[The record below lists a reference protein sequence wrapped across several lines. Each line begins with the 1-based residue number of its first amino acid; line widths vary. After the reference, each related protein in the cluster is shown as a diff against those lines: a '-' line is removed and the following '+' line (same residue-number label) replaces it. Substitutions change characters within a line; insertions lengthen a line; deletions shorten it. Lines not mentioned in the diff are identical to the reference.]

1 MVAPSMLAHVRS
13 ASGDLLLSSLL
24 IGVLSLAL
32 PVALLHVYDRVLASS
47 GISTFNMLAI
57 GVTVAMALETLLRI
71 ARSSIVARAGAA
83 WEAKAHASA
92 MDRLAHT
99 PIHRFERSGSGA
111 YLERLA
117 SIVTVRDA
125 YLGAAFQTL
134 LDLPFCALYVAAML
148 HLSPLLAA
156 VPVAMALVFL
166 LASLA
171 VARLVRRAVVALSDR
186 EERRFNM
193 LFDVLSAIHSIKAL
207 GLEAQMTRRYERLQ
221 QGCADARGV
230 LAEVSGQ
237 GQALAMLL
245 SNLATALVATLG
257 CLAVLD
263 GELTVGGLGACLLLT
278 GRTMQPLGGA
288 LGVFARAEV
297 LKGAQARLA
306 DIESMPDQRVA
317 GAPALAVPQGR
328 VALERLR
335 LTRFDGGVVLDEV
348 TLAVE
353 PGECVGIR
361 AANGT
366 GKTSLLQL
374 IQGTVR
380 PTSGRVLID
389 GQDLARVDPRTV
401 AESIAYLPAHGTLVR
416 GTLLDNL
423 TMYRPALAARARAIA
438 AELGLDVI
446 AATLP
451 QGYETPL
458 ADGTTNLSRGAAQIV
473 AIARALVGQP
483 RILLFDEANIHLDAA
498 ADQAL
503 RALLTRLAG
512 HCTIILVSDRPSM
525 LSLAR
530 RQLRLRGGRLE
541 APS

>member
-1 MVAPSMLAHVRS
+1 MAAPSMLAHVRR

-32 PVALLHVYDRVLASS
+32 PIALLHVYDRVLAAS
-47 GISTFNMLAI
+47 GIGTFNMLAI
-57 GVTVAMALETLLRI
+57 GVAVAMALETLLRI

-83 WEAKAHASA
+83 WEAAAHASA

-117 SIVTVRDA
+117 SIATVRDA
-125 YLGAAFQTL
+125 YSGAAFQTL
-134 LDLPFCALYVAAML
+134 LDLPFCALYVAAMF

-156 VPVAMALVFL
+156 VPVVMALVFL

-171 VARLVRRAVVALSDR
+171 VARLVRRAVVALADR

-237 GQALAMLL
+237 GQGLAMLL

-317 GAPALAVPQGR
+317 GAPALAVPRGR
-328 VALERLR
+328 VALDRLR
-335 LTRFDGGVVLDEV
+335 LTRFDGSVVLDEIS
-348 TLAVE
+348 LAVE

-361 AANGT
+361 AANGS
-366 GKTSLLQL
+366 GKTSLLLL
-374 IQGTVR
+374 IQGTLR

-401 AESIAYLPAHGTLVR
+401 ADGIAYLPAHGTLVR

-458 ADGTTNLSRGAAQIV
+458 GDGTTNLSRGAAQMV

-483 RILLFDEANIHLDAA
+483 RLLLFDEANIHLDTA

-512 HCTIILVSDRPSM
+512 HCTILLVSDRPST
-525 LSLAR
+525 LALAR
-530 RQLRLRGGRLE
+530 RQLRLQDGRLE
-541 APS
+541 ATQ